1 MKEKINIV
9 LVDDHKIIMDGISSL
24 LIGEESIDVVGQA
37 LKSDELF
44 HLLENQ
50 IVHLVILDIFLPKP
64 IGIEILKSIL
74 KQYPAIKVIILS
86 GNDEEDL
93 ISGAF
98 QSGASGYLSKTVEK
112 DELMEA
118 IFTVMDGGQ
127 YISRSLE
134 KNLTRNFIKKAR
146 YGDKFAHHKLSSL
159 TEREIEIIKL
169 LSEGLS
175 YKEVASQLNIST
187 RTVETHKNNILEKL
201 ELKNTIEL
209 VKFAIKNKLT
219 DL

>member
-24 LIGEESIDVVGQA
+24 LLNEESMAIVGQA
-37 LKSDELF
+37 LNSDELF
-44 HLLENQ
+44 HFLQNQ
-50 IVHLVILDIFLPKP
+50 PVHLVLLDIFLPKP
-64 IGIEILKSIL
+64 VGIEILKTIKKEYSW
-74 KQYPAIKVIILS
+74 IKVIILS

-118 IFTVMDGGQ
+118 IFTVMDGDQ

-146 YGDKFAHHKLSSL
+146 YGDKFAQHKLSSL

-175 YKEVASQLNIST
+175 YKEVACQLNIST

-219 DL
+219 EL